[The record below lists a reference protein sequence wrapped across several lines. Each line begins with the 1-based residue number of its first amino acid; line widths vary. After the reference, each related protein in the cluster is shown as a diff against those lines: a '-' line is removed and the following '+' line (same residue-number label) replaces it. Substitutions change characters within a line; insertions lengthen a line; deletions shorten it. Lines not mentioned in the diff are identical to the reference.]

1 MTSVAPLRS
10 IFHPLAKWITCLQG
24 TKLTHF
30 FPSLAFSV
38 CLYLMYCIRSY
49 FHANS
54 QFPLMWKKKKKSHR
68 SHHIYLSILQKHFL
82 SPNSKDVPSF
92 FPPPQE
98 TILFPTV
105 TSLLPAL
112 FLSAQKSW
120 QAGGTTIQEATPAK
134 FSSTRAWSLAGTQQ
148 GASSRRCSSLLLGTK
163 DHPLAQKLYWSSFL
177 FSRTRV
183 PSLEMQS
190 VGCSTRVLVGR

>member
-38 CLYLMYCIRSY
+38 CLYLMYCITSY

-54 QFPLMWKKKKKSHR
+54 QFPLMWKKKATGVIISIYPYFKSISFHQTPRTSHPFFHPHR
-68 SHHIYLSILQKHFL
+68 R
-82 SPNSKDVPSF
+82 PSF
-92 FPPPQE
+92 S
-98 TILFPTV
+98 PTV

-120 QAGGTTIQEATPAK
+120 QARGTTIQEATPAK

-148 GASSRRCSSLLLGTK
+148 GLSTRRCSSLLLGTK